1 MPQLKS
7 SGPAGFE
14 EATGLLFFAKM
25 QRRLREGRLPMRPTM
40 IRSAALLVTCACL
53 VLAASCRPTDKDEP
67 PPAPPTTAAATR
79 PAQAVRQLT
88 AHLRND
94 ELEAFAIEAVPPELH
109 ARLQAAWKE
118 GRTRW
123 PLDEMPFGRR
133 LPSMLHA
140 LAEPGSE
147 AKLQATFDR
156 QFAGA
161 SGDLRSAALTLGQ
174 FGTQYID
181 SKAAPYSADER
192 QHYAQLIA
200 AASRWAAKAPLADRE
215 RARASI
221 VQLAAAARQ
230 VRLASDA
237 DFRQAGMD
245 ASLRRIGPFAA
256 AAKLVLMRYGL
267 DIDGGLAALD
277 ASLLQQTGD
286 QATVRMRY
294 RFAGQDIDTTVSLQR
309 INGRWY
315 LSDYLRHA
323 EAAVAA
329 PLPPASKPG
338 PGAAKPAAGA
348 ARRSPAG
355 P

>member
-1 MPQLKS
+1 
-7 SGPAGFE
+7 
-14 EATGLLFFAKM
+14 
-25 QRRLREGRLPMRPTM
+25 MRPT
-40 IRSAALLVTCACL
+40 IRRTTLLCCACL
-53 VLAASCRPTDKDEP
+53 LAVAACGRDGAPGEP
-67 PPAPPTTAAATR
+67 PPAPPATAAATR

-88 AHLRND
+88 AHLRNN
-94 ELEAFAIEAVPPELH
+94 ELEAFAIEAVPPALH
-109 ARLQAAWKE
+109 ARLQAAWNE

-123 PLDEMPFGRR
+123 PLDELPFGRR

-161 SGDLRSAALTLGQ
+161 SGDLRSAALALGQ

-200 AASRWAAKAPLADRE
+200 AASQWAAKAPLADRE

-221 VQLAAAARQ
+221 VQLAAAARR

-237 DFRQAGMD
+237 DFREAGMD

-256 AAKLVLMRYGL
+256 ASKLVLLRYGL
-267 DIDGGLAALD
+267 DIDGGLDALD
-277 ASLLQQTGD
+277 ASLQQQTGD
-286 QATVRMRY
+286 RATVRMRY

-309 INGRWY
+309 IAGRWY

-323 EAAVAA
+323 ETAVAA
-329 PLPPASKPG
+329 PLPATPATPT
-338 PGAAKPAAGA
+338 
-348 ARRSPAG
+348 RR
-355 P
+355 

>member
-1 MPQLKS
+1 
-7 SGPAGFE
+7 
-14 EATGLLFFAKM
+14 
-25 QRRLREGRLPMRPTM
+25 MRPT
-40 IRSAALLVTCACL
+40 IRRTTLLCCACL
-53 VLAASCRPTDKDEP
+53 LAVAACGRDGAPGEP

-88 AHLRND
+88 AHLRNN
-94 ELEAFAIEAVPPELH
+94 ELEAFAIEAVPPALH

-123 PLDEMPFGRR
+123 PLDELPFGRR

-161 SGDLRSAALTLGQ
+161 SGDLRSAALALGQ

-200 AASRWAAKAPLADRE
+200 AASQWAAKAPLADRE

-221 VQLAAAARQ
+221 VQLAAAARR

-237 DFRQAGMD
+237 DFREAGMD

-256 AAKLVLMRYGL
+256 ASKLVLLRYGL
-267 DIDGGLAALD
+267 DIDGGLDALD
-277 ASLLQQTGD
+277 ASLQQQTGD
-286 QATVRMRY
+286 RATVRMRY

-309 INGRWY
+309 IAGRWY

-329 PLPPASKPG
+329 PLPATPATPT
-338 PGAAKPAAGA
+338 
-348 ARRSPAG
+348 RR
-355 P
+355 

>member
-1 MPQLKS
+1 
-7 SGPAGFE
+7 
-14 EATGLLFFAKM
+14 
-25 QRRLREGRLPMRPTM
+25 MRPTTC
-40 IRSAALLVTCACL
+40 SAALFCCAFL
-53 VLAASCRPTDKDEP
+53 LALAACGPGGSPDEP
-67 PPAPPTTAAATR
+67 PAAPPATAAATR
-79 PAQAVRQLT
+79 PAQAVRQHT
-88 AHLRND
+88 AHLRRN
-94 ELEAFAIEAVPPELH
+94 ELEAFAIEAVPPALH

-123 PLDEMPFGRR
+123 PLDELPFGRR

-161 SGDLRSAALTLGQ
+161 SGDLRSAAIALGQ
-174 FGTQYID
+174 FGTQYIE

-200 AASRWAAKAPLADRE
+200 AASLWAAKAPLADRE

-221 VQLAAAARQ
+221 VQLAGAARR

-237 DFRQAGMD
+237 DFRAAGMD
-245 ASLRRIGPFAA
+245 ASLRRMGPFAA
-256 AAKLVLMRYGL
+256 AAKLVLLRYGL
-267 DIDGGLAALD
+267 DIDGGLDALD
-277 ASLLQQTGD
+277 ASLQQQTGD
-286 QATVRMRY
+286 RATVRMRY

-309 INGRWY
+309 IHGRWY

-329 PLPPASKPG
+329 PLPAAPATPT
-338 PGAAKPAAGA
+338 
-348 ARRSPAG
+348 RR
-355 P
+355 

>member
-1 MPQLKS
+1 
-7 SGPAGFE
+7 
-14 EATGLLFFAKM
+14 
-25 QRRLREGRLPMRPTM
+25 MRPTTL
-40 IRSAALLVTCACL
+40 RSAALLATFTSL
-53 VLAASCRPTDKDEP
+53 LLAASCRPGDTDEP
-67 PPAPPTTAAATR
+67 PPAPPATAAATR

-88 AHLRND
+88 AHLRHN
-94 ELEAFAIEAVPPELH
+94 ELEAFTIEAVPPALH

-123 PLDEMPFGRR
+123 PLDELPFGRR

-147 AKLQATFDR
+147 TKLQATFDR

-161 SGDLRSAALTLGQ
+161 GRDLRSAAIALGQ

-200 AASRWAAKAPLADRE
+200 AASQWAAKAPLADRE

-221 VQLAAAARQ
+221 VQLAAAARR
-230 VRLASDA
+230 VRLAS
-237 DFRQAGMD
+237 
-245 ASLRRIGPFAA
+245 
-256 AAKLVLMRYGL
+256 KLVLLRYGL
-267 DIDGGLAALD
+267 DIDGGLGALD

-286 QATVRMRY
+286 HATVRMRY

-309 INGRWY
+309 IAGRWY

-329 PLPPASKPG
+329 PLPATPATPT
-338 PGAAKPAAGA
+338 
-348 ARRSPAG
+348 RR
-355 P
+355 